1 MTLKQEK
8 PEDVRGGK
16 TQISELNVLISVSYD
31 YDGSVSGLSEDDQA
45 YDVPKNL
52 FRKEKG
58 RISAS
63 NSRGIQFIV
72 LVQYVVHRYD
82 RRISWDRLNWE
93 KLS

>member
-1 MTLKQEK
+1 M
-8 PEDVRGGK
+8 
-16 TQISELNVLISVSYD
+16 SYD

-52 FRKEKG
+52 FRKDKG

-72 LVQYVVHRYD
+72 YGIVQ
-82 RRISWDRLNWE
+82 
-93 KLS
+93 